1 MTPHPTEQHDPLM
14 QYASTVHTMHHA
26 LHRIF
31 TNKKAI
37 SESLT
42 RTAAAL
48 RSMSPGKTTERSSLR
63 AE

>member
-1 MTPHPTEQHDPLM
+1 MTRPIEPRDPLT
-14 QYASTVHTMHHA
+14 QYASTVNTMHHA

-31 TNKKAI
+31 VNKKAI

-48 RSMSPGKTTERSSLR
+48 RSMSAGNAAKRSALR
-63 AE
+63 TD